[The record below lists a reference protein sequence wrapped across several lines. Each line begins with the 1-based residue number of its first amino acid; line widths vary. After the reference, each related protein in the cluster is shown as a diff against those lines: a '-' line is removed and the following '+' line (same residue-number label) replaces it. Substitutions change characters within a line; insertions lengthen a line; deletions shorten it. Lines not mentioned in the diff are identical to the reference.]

1 MIIYDS
7 FFSKFCQFC
16 FLRFSALDL
25 KLVLRLGLRVSLGI
39 SVIIRDRV
47 RVRHVRLGIS
57 VGVEKAYVSNL
68 LPIEVKSHF
77 YSYH

>member
-1 MIIYDS
+1 MYTMIVGVRVRVRNRVRVRVS
-7 FFSKFCQFC
+7 N
-16 FLRFSALDL
+16 
-25 KLVLRLGLRVSLGI
+25 RLGLRVSLGI

>member
-1 MIIYDS
+1 MFALIIILLLLLESYAKYELAVCAIFANED
-7 FFSKFCQFC
+7 Q
-16 FLRFSALDL
+16 
-25 KLVLRLGLRVSLGI
+25 GLAEWLNF
-39 SVIIRDRV
+39 
-47 RVRHVRLGIS
+47 HIS